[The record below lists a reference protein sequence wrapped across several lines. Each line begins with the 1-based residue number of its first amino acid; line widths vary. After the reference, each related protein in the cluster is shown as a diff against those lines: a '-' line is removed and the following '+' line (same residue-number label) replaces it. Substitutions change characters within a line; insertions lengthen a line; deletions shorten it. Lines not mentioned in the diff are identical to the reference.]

1 MLLVFFLT
9 LLMNDDHDEMIMIK
23 MEHYR
28 RKGKYMIDYM
38 MMYDKFPET
47 DGMF

>member
-9 LLMNDDHDEMIMIK
+9 LLMNDDDHDEMIMIK

-38 MMYDKFPET
+38 MM
-47 DGMF
+47 

>member
-9 LLMNDDHDEMIMIK
+9 LLMNDDDDEMIMIN

-38 MMYDKFPET
+38 MM
-47 DGMF
+47 

>member
-9 LLMNDDHDEMIMIK
+9 LLTNDDHDEMIMIK

-38 MMYDKFPET
+38 MM
-47 DGMF
+47 